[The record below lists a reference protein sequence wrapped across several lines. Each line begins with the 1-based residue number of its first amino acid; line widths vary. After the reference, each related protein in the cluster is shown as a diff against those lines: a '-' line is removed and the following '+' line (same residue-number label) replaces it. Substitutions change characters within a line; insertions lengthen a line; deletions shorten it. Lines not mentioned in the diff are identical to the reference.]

1 MYKYIST
8 IFLLLILT
16 SLTSCLEV
24 EELDIEDNF
33 VIEAFLYGGETIDD
47 IKLKTTYTLDAPE
60 DLSEPITN
68 ASVILQK
75 DGIAYELE
83 SSADQGFYNYNG
95 NDLTVSSGDKFQIE
109 VNFNNRIATAQTT
122 IPSPPTGVAIDVAI
136 ASIPRITVLNPSA
149 LLQLRQ
155 ALSDLLINVTWD
167 NPNDDWHYI
176 VVENIEAI
184 QDAIFPAQLEEAL
197 QNFRFVSEPT
207 QNDIQVVIGAGL
219 RHYGTHKVTVYR
231 VNQEYA
237 DIFENRTQDS
247 RDLNEPPSNIDNAL
261 GIFTGFES
269 ESVFFEI
276 VE

>member
-1 MYKYIST
+1 MYKYISA
-8 IFLLLILT
+8 IFLVFIFT
-16 SLTSCLEV
+16 CLTSCLEV
-24 EELDIEDNF
+24 EELDIENNF
-33 VIEAFLYGGETIDD
+33 VIEAFLYGGEAIDD
-47 IKLKTTYTLDAPE
+47 IKLKTTYPLDASE

-83 SSADQGFYNYNG
+83 PSADPGLYNYNG
-95 NDLTVSSGDKFQIE
+95 NDLTVNSGDMFQIE
-109 VNFNNRIATAQTT
+109 VNFNNRIATSQTT
-122 IPSPPTGVAIDVAI
+122 IPLPPTGVAIDVA
-136 ASIPRITVLNPSA
+136 TQ
-149 LLQLRQ
+149 QLRE
-155 ALSDLLINVTWD
+155 ALGDLLLTVTWD
-167 NPNDDWHYI
+167 NPNNDWHYI
-176 VVENIEAI
+176 VVENIENVD
-184 QDAIFPAQLEEAL
+184 DAIFPAQVEEAL

-207 QNDIQVVIGAGL
+207 QSNSELIIGAGL

-261 GIFTGFES
+261 GIFTGFAS

>member
-184 QDAIFPAQLEEAL
+184 QDAIFPAQL
-197 QNFRFVSEPT
+197 
-207 QNDIQVVIGAGL
+207 IGAGL